1 MRVITRG
8 DLDGLASTVF
18 LSIMK
23 DVTDVRFAHPRDM
36 QEGEVEVTADDI
48 IVNLPYVPGCGM
60 WFDHH
65 GSEADRVDVGGEF
78 EGKYGI
84 APSAARLIFDYY
96 DSPKLQAFEEMLGY
110 VDRVD
115 AADLTVEDVTLPE
128 GWVLL
133 GYTCDPRSGLGRFQD
148 YFHRLID
155 LVKKPTPIDEILAD
169 EEVSRRVDAL
179 EDDQVRFSAFLMSN
193 SVVDGNV
200 IITDLRDRSDVPSGN
215 RFLVYTL
222 FPKANVQARIFGGI
236 NNSTVVA
243 LGHSIFNRTCQT
255 DVGKLL
261 GEYGGG
267 GHAGAG
273 TAQFPAAESAPKIQ
287 AIIERLKEAG

>member
-18 LSIMK
+18 LSLMNE
-23 DVTDVRFAHPRDM
+23 VTDIRFAHPRDM

-48 IVNLPYVPGCGM
+48 IVNLPYVAGCGM

-65 GSEADRVDVGGEF
+65 SSEADRVDVQGDF
-78 EGKYGI
+78 EGKYGV
-84 APSAARLIFDYY
+84 AQSAARLNYEFY
-96 DSPKLQAFEEMLGY
+96 DSPDLRPFEEMLGY

-115 AADLTVEDVTLPE
+115 SADLSVEDVTAPE

-148 YFHRLID
+148 YFHLLID
-155 LVKKPTPIDEILAD
+155 LVKKQTPIEEILAHA
-169 EEVSRRVDAL
+169 EVQKRVEAL
-179 EDDQVRFSAFLMSN
+179 EDDQVRFSAFLVSN

-200 IITDLRDRSDVPSGN
+200 IVTDLRDKRDAPTGN

-222 FPKANVQARIFGGI
+222 FEDANVQARIFDGI
-236 NNSTVVA
+236 NNNTLVA

-255 DVGKLL
+255 DVGELL
-261 GEYGGG
+261 AEYGGG
-267 GHAGAG
+267 GHRGAG
-273 TAQFPAAESAPKIQ
+273 TAQFPAAEAAPKLQ

>member
-18 LSIMK
+18 VSIMH
-23 DVTDVRFAHPRDM
+23 DVTDIRFAHPRDM

-48 IVNLPYVPGCGM
+48 IVNLPFVPGCGM

-65 GSEADRVDVGGEF
+65 GSEGDRVDVEGDF
-78 EGKYGI
+78 VGKYGI

-96 DSPKLQAFEEMLGY
+96 DSPDLAPFADMLEY

-115 AADLTVEDVTLPE
+115 AADLSVEDVTAPE
-128 GWVLL
+128 GWVAL

-148 YFHRLID
+148 YFHLLID
-155 LVKKPTPIDEILAD
+155 LVKKQTPIDEIMRNP
-169 EEVSRRVDAL
+169 EVQTRVESL
-179 EDDQVRFSAFLMSN
+179 EDDQVRFSAFLVNN
-193 SVVDGNV
+193 SIMDGNV
-200 IITDLRDRSDVPSGN
+200 IITDLRDQTDVPRGN
-215 RFLVYTL
+215 RFLIYTL
-222 FPKANVQARIFGGI
+222 FEDANVSARIFGGI

-243 LGHSIFNRTCQT
+243 LGHSIFNRSCQT

-261 GEYGGG
+261 AEYGGG
-267 GHAGAG
+267 GHPGAG
-273 TAQFPAAESAPKIQ
+273 TAQFPAAEAAPQ
-287 AIIERLKEAG
+287 LQEIIERLKDAG